1 MQKHEEQLAEPLS
14 QITNCVSGSKADL
27 SVDVLNSESG
37 GIRSFF
43 PSVLDNWVRYYI
55 DSMGDPCIK
64 NSHNTLSSYLEHKAL
79 PFMSDFMMQAHIAS
93 VLIMLMCTNRDFF
106 SQFDVKID
114 CPVLNPK
121 WHFLSQLGVVS
132 DHTTFLY
139 ERFYMNERI
148 RMQLTFY
155 RMIDSTYTFSYKGL
169 HMLNSILLGI
179 LHAQQGQPT
188 AAVWN
193 QPWELVEVQI
203 RPVEVLN
210 IVKRFK
216 DTLKL
221 CLKSTL
227 INVVRE
233 LNDLLEPF
241 GLLFSIFQVKTIV
254 NFVRL
259 FNNTNTKCIKNNVSL
274 FSKIWLP
281 LVEKKDV

>member
-14 QITNCVSGSKADL
+14 QVTNCVSGSKADL

-64 NSHNTLSSYLEHKAL
+64 NSHSTLSSYLEHKAL

-93 VLIMLMCTNRDFF
+93 ILIMLMRSNRDFF

-132 DHTTFLY
+132 DHTTFFT

-148 RMQLTFY
+148 PMQLTFY

-169 HMLNSILLGI
+169 HMFTSKVNEPDSMCSVMKKNIPRVNIEGFGKHGCWYFLGDLYALLYKDLFAHILEVAWHPDRCFKWCFAYDN
-179 LHAQQGQPT
+179 HAINYEKYEKEAKT
-188 AAVWN
+188 KFY
-193 QPWELVEVQI
+193 EI
-203 RPVEVLN
+203 EVLN
-210 IVKRFK
+210 RKISE
-216 DTLKL
+216 LKM
-221 CLKSTL
+221 
-227 INVVRE
+227 I
-233 LNDLLEPF
+233 
-241 GLLFSIFQVKTIV
+241 
-254 NFVRL
+254 
-259 FNNTNTKCIKNNVSL
+259 
-274 FSKIWLP
+274 
-281 LVEKKDV
+281 